1 MTVHELNLA
10 SLMEQLDGGRINE
23 AFMAELRRVA
33 MDCEDRPADG
43 KTRKVSLELFV
54 EPICDDQGGLDS
66 LKGKFHVTSSVPKR
80 RSKSYS
86 FGFRKGGLLVFND
99 LSDDNVHQRTI
110 DE

>member
-33 MDCEDRPADG
+33 MDCEDRPADN
-43 KTRKVSLELFV
+43 KVRKVSLELQI
-54 EPICDDQGGLDS
+54 EPVCDDQGQLDS
-66 LKGKFHVTSSVPKR
+66 LTGKFHVTSTVPKR

-86 FGFRKGGLLVFND
+86 FGFRRGGKLVFND
-99 LSDDNVHQRTI
+99 LSEDNIHQQTI
-110 DE
+110 E